1 MMKFP
6 NKAYLENL
14 RKQYPV
20 GTKIQLISMRVE
32 KYPIL
37 PGTIG
42 EVTHIDD
49 VGSIHMKWQNGSS
62 LALIPEVDSFKVM
75 AAEK

>member
-1 MMKFP
+1 MKFP
-6 NKAYLENL
+6 NKAYLEQL
-14 RKQYPV
+14 RKQYSI
-20 GTKIQLISMRVE
+20 GTKIQLISMRDE

-49 VGSIHMKWQNGSS
+49 LGSIHMKWQNGSS
-62 LALIPEVDSFKVM
+62 LAIIPEVDSFRVAP

>member
-1 MMKFP
+1 MKFP
-6 NKAYLENL
+6 NKEYLEQL
-14 RKQYPV
+14 RKRYPV
-20 GTKIQLISMRVE
+20 GTKIQLISMRDE

-42 EVTHIDD
+42 VVTHIDD
-49 VGSIHMKWQNGSS
+49 LGSIHMKWQNGSS
-62 LALIPEVDSFKVM
+62 LALIPEVDSFKVV

>member
-1 MMKFP
+1 MKFP
-6 NKAYLENL
+6 NKNYLEQL

-20 GTKIQLISMRVE
+20 GTKIRLISMRNE

-49 VGSIHMKWQNGSS
+49 LGSIHMKWQNGSS
-62 LALIPEVDSFKVM
+62 LAIIPEVDSFKVLE
-75 AAEK
+75 AEK

>member
-1 MMKFP
+1 
-6 NKAYLENL
+6 
-14 RKQYPV
+14 
-20 GTKIQLISMRVE
+20 MRNE

-49 VGSIHMKWQNGSS
+49 LGSIHMKWQNGSS
-62 LALIPEVDSFKVM
+62 LALIPEVDSFKVV

>member
-1 MMKFP
+1 MKFP

-20 GTKIQLISMRVE
+20 GTKIQLISMRNE

-49 VGSIHMKWQNGSS
+49 LGSIQVG
-62 LALIPEVDSFKVM
+62 P
-75 AAEK
+75 

>member
-1 MMKFP
+1 MKFP
-6 NKAYLENL
+6 NKNYLEQL

-20 GTKIQLISMRVE
+20 GTKIRLISMRDE